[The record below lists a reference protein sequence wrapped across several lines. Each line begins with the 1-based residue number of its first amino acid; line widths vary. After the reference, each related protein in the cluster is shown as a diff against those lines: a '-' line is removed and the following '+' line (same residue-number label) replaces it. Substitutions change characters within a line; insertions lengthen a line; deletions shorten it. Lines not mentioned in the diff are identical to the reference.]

1 MKKIS
6 PALIG
11 LITGIVMSAVVLIF
25 IEAKLP
31 GNSIFQFAVYA
42 IYGLGVISAILL
54 YSKSTGNNA
63 SFVELFGQG
72 FRCFIIVTLLLT
84 AFTAIYSWTHPEL
97 ADNQATLYREYLV
110 EKKQNLPA
118 EIDKMVEQGKKQY
131 TTGLIYSSIIRYLFT
146 GAAFAAAAAG
156 AVLMLRRKK

>member
-11 LITGIVMSAVVLIF
+11 AITGIVMSAIVLIF

-31 GNSIFQFAVYA
+31 ANSIFQFVVYA
-42 IYGLGVISAILL
+42 IYGVGVISALLL
-54 YSKSTGNNA
+54 YSKSTGNTA
-63 SFVELFGQG
+63 PFVELFGQG
-72 FRCFIIVTLLLT
+72 FRCFIIVTLILT
-84 AFTAIYSWTHPEL
+84 TFTAVYSWTHPEL
-97 ADNQATLYREYLV
+97 AENQARLYREYLI

-118 EIDKMVEQGKKQY
+118 EIDQMVINGKKQY
-131 TTGLIYSSIIRYLFT
+131 TTSLIYSSIIRYLFI

-156 AVLMLRRKK
+156 AILILRRKK